1 MRITAVET
9 LRKASQPGVLVLRLR
24 TDEGLTGLG
33 ESFFGARAV
42 EAYVH
47 ETVAPV
53 LLEAED
59 PSPEG
64 IARLLQPYVGYQ
76 SSGVETRGNGAVDFA
91 LWDLLGQRSGLS
103 VSALLGGPVRRELPV
118 YNTCAGP
125 SYVQEEPRQVVA
137 NWGLP
142 AEGEAR
148 RYEDLDA
155 FLHRP
160 GILARELLR
169 EGFRAM
175 KVWPFDPAAEAS
187 LGTRLERQALKS
199 GLDVL
204 DAIRA
209 ETGDEMDI
217 LVELHALWDL
227 PSATRLLRE
236 LERFRPFWVEDP
248 LRPDAAG
255 AYGRLRERTAVP
267 IAAGETLAGRAA
279 FRALL
284 EAGGLDVAIVDLGW
298 TGGLTEARKI
308 AALADDFDIPVAP
321 HDCTGPISFAACV
334 QFGTSQ
340 PNCLIQEHV
349 RAFHRTWYGDF
360 VTGLPEVGEGKVVLP
375 EAPGLGVALV
385 DGFDAQPDVVR
396 RVSSAA

>member
-53 LLEAED
+53 LLEAEE

-91 LWDLLGQRSGLS
+91 LWDLLGRRTGLS

-169 EGFRAM
+169 
-175 KVWPFDPAAEAS
+175 
-187 LGTRLERQALKS
+187 
-199 GLDVL
+199 
-204 DAIRA
+204 
-209 ETGDEMDI
+209 
-217 LVELHALWDL
+217 
-227 PSATRLLRE
+227 
-236 LERFRPFWVEDP
+236 
-248 LRPDAAG
+248 
-255 AYGRLRERTAVP
+255 
-267 IAAGETLAGRAA
+267 
-279 FRALL
+279 
-284 EAGGLDVAIVDLGW
+284 
-298 TGGLTEARKI
+298 
-308 AALADDFDIPVAP
+308 
-321 HDCTGPISFAACV
+321 
-334 QFGTSQ
+334 
-340 PNCLIQEHV
+340 
-349 RAFHRTWYGDF
+349 
-360 VTGLPEVGEGKVVLP
+360 
-375 EAPGLGVALV
+375 
-385 DGFDAQPDVVR
+385 
-396 RVSSAA
+396 